1 MQVMLT
7 LPDPLVSRLISQA
20 ESINITFNE
29 LLLKTLQKGMST
41 TLELQKLVN
50 SSEADID
57 GLIAQDAI
65 SPIYFVEEETVADVV
80 KRIKARPPNPAN
92 IHRAT
97 KTVDQLMK
105 DLAEN
110 PPEESEFSPAEWD
123 QMWAKFEHDMKMSAR
138 QKNITEGL
146 F

>member
-41 TLELQKLVN
+41 TLELQKLV
-50 SSEADID
+50 SGSEADID
-57 GLIAQDAI
+57 DSIAQDTI
-65 SPIYFVEEETVADVV
+65 SPIHFVEKETLADVV

-97 KTVDQLMK
+97 KTADQLMQ

-110 PPEESEFSPAEWD
+110 PPAESELSIAEWD
-123 QMWAKFEHDMKMSAR
+123 QMWAGFEYDLKMSAR
-138 QKNITEGL
+138 QKNVMG
-146 F
+146 